1 MSIRKTEIQK
11 LKVGSYLIEEG
22 EPCLIKSIEKSKS
35 GKHGHAKLRVVC
47 VGLFDGNKRSLTI
60 PSGHMVETPE
70 ILKGSGQINFIE
82 NESLQIMDLES
93 YESFD
98 IPWPEEPDLIAK
110 LKELQQD
117 ATKMSASTIEY
128 WDLLGKKLI
137 KRIVTN

>member
-11 LKVGSYLIEEG
+11 LKVGSYLIEDG

-35 GKHGHAKLRVVC
+35 GKHGHAKLRVIC

-82 NESLQIMDLES
+82 DESLQIMDLES

-98 IPWPEEPDLIAK
+98 ISWPEEPDLIAK

-117 ATKMSASTIEY
+117 STKMSASTIEY

>member
-11 LKVGSYLIEEG
+11 LKAGSYLIEDE

-35 GKHGHAKLRVVC
+35 GKHGHAKMRVVC

-60 PSGHMVETPE
+60 PSGHMVDTPD
-70 ILKGSGQINFIE
+70 IFKGTAHINFIE
-82 NESLQIMDLES
+82 DNSLQIMNSES

-98 IPWPEEPDLIAK
+98 IEWPKEQDLINK

-117 ATKMSASTIEY
+117 EDKMSHSIIEY

-137 KRIVTN
+137 KRISTE